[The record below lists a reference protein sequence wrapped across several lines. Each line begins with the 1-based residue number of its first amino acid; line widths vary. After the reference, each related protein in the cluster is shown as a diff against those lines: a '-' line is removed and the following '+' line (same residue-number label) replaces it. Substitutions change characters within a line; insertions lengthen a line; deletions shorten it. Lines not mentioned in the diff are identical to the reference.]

1 MISPASLL
9 LSLLLSLLTLLTLIP
24 QTHAQ
29 AVTNDINVARYQC
42 YPKLPLPTTPC
53 ADLSN
58 CAKALLSGFPN
69 DVSTGEFHRGGPYN
83 VWRLPR
89 AAFVGDCII
98 TVDLVEGQQRT
109 LGSWPQVWTLV
120 NTLSSACIYYML
132 NAQGAP
138 SAFTGGTV
146 LAGRDFKLM
155 VSVKRY
161 PGPSG
166 NNGTEVVAE
175 V

>member
-1 MISPASLL
+1 MIPPASLL
-9 LSLLLSLLTLLTLIP
+9 LSLLLSLLTLLSLTP
-24 QTHAQ
+24 ETDAQ
-29 AVTNDINVARYQC
+29 ASTNDINVARYQC
-42 YPKLPLPTTPC
+42 YPKLPLPSTPC

-69 DVSTGEFHRGGPYN
+69 DVGIGEFHRGGPYN

-89 AAFVGDCII
+89 AASVGDCII
-98 TVDLVEGQQRT
+98 TVDMAEGSGTT

-120 NTLSSACIYYML
+120 NTLNSACAYYML

-146 LAGRDFKLM
+146 LAGRDFKLK

-161 PGPSG
+161 AGPSG